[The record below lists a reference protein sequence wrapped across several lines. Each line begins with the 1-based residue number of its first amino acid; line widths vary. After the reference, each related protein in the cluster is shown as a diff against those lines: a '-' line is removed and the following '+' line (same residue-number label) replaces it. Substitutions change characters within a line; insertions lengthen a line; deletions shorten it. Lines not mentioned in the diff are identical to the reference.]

1 MLSQFEPVLYKLRD
15 LMSAKVPGFYYESQ
29 LTKSPPPSEK
39 DYFLI
44 EDILKQKKIKGENY
58 YFVKYLYFP
67 KKVLILY
74 ISSTQYMLKGVVL
87 A

>member
-1 MLSQFEPVLYKLRD
+1 MKDLSWKFFKSGELFQIDEVLSQFEPVLYKLRD

-44 EDILKQKKIKGENY
+44 EDILKQKKIKGEKV
-58 YFVKYLYFP
+58 F
-67 KKVLILY
+67 KKR
-74 ISSTQYMLKGVVL
+74 ISKG